1 MSGTITDL
9 KVQRR
14 NKERV
19 NVYLDGEFAFAL
31 PLAEAARLQRGQHLS
46 DEEIARL
53 KAIDAYARARDA
65 ALRYLAVRPRSVAE
79 VRRQLQRKGF
89 DQSTIQQVIDR
100 LLEWG
105 YLNDEEFARSWVAE
119 RERFRPRGRIALRQE
134 LRNKGVSDEI
144 IDRVLADVD
153 PEASA
158 RAALAPRLRQW
169 RHLEWRAFRQ
179 KATAY
184 LARRGFSY
192 DIIDDVVCSAWQELT
207 HSPADDEL

>member
-134 LRNKGVSDEI
+134 LRNKGVE
-144 IDRVLADVD
+144 

-192 DIIDDVVCSAWQELT
+192 DIIDDVVRSAWQELT